1 MFSERDFTVKQE
13 QYQAMLQEAEHARLI
28 KQLAKTNGS
37 PAILRRLARLIQGN
51 HDDGQRRGQ
60 PCLADEAAC

>member
-51 HDDGQRRGQ
+51 NEDDQRRGQ